1 MRTFQENSCEF
12 KLFDKVGELADRGA
26 IETPAYATNA
36 AQGLLSASFAGR
48 KFRDYAAA
56 GASLHER
63 WEEGLAVV
71 ERMGEQLA
79 ASELP
84 RPVSRRRRLK
94 WDETAGDEVDFDRL
108 RSGQEFWRTSRRASM
123 AGASTKTIL
132 VDMGANCRVEA
143 MDILWRGAAA
153 VALTALLED
162 AGYRVELWSYSLAS
176 DVYLRQA
183 VSDSFLA
190 TQLKAASDPLDPS
203 TMVNAVSGW
212 FFRSRVLHERCLGG
226 LRPES
231 TLGRHTVATADHLD
245 HVTTDPDRVVVQGVW
260 NFQAA
265 VDLVRRTIQSL

>member
-1 MRTFQENSCEF
+1 MRTFQESKCDF
-12 KLFDKVGELADRGA
+12 KIFDTVGELADRGA
-26 IETPAYATNA
+26 METPAYATDA

-48 KFRDYAAA
+48 KFRDFATA
-56 GASLHER
+56 GAALHER

-79 ASELP
+79 ACELP

-94 WDETAGDEVDFDRL
+94 WDEAAGDEVDFDRL

-123 AGASTKTIL
+123 AGPSTKTIL
-132 VDMGANCRVEA
+132 VDMGANCSVAA

-153 VALTALLED
+153 VALTAILED
-162 AGYRVELWSYSLAS
+162 AGYRVELWAFSLAS
-176 DVYLRQA
+176 DAYHRQA

-190 TQLKAASDPLDPS
+190 TQLKAPSDPLDPS

-212 FFRSRVLHERCLGG
+212 FFRTRTLHERCLGG
-226 LRPES
+226 LRPEC
-231 TLGRHTVATADHLD
+231 TLGRHTEATAAHLD
-245 HVTTDPDRVVVQGVW
+245 HVTTDPDRVVIQGVW

-265 VDLVRRTIQSL
+265 IVLVRRTIQSL